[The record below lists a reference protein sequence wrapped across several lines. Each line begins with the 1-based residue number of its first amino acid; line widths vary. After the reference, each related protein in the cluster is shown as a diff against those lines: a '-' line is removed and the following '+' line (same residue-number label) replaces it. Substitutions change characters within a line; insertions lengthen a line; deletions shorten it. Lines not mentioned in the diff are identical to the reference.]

1 MHGPRLLAIPLLLG
15 LAACELITGPASRV
29 EAVNDPPNVVV
40 TNRGERPI
48 YYFAIEQGTLALTLW
63 GPCDDPDTCDAVA
76 PGGRREIPY
85 ESITG
90 YSAEAE
96 VILVYWWHLVPRS
109 GGGFEP
115 DSIRFEEVRL

>member
-1 MHGPRLLAIPLLLG
+1 MRRPRLLAIPLLLA

-29 EAVNDPPNVVV
+29 NAVNDPPNVVV
-40 TNRGERPI
+40 INRGERPI
-48 YYFAIEQGTLALTLW
+48 YYFAIEQDAAARTFW
-63 GPCDDPDTCDAVA
+63 GACDNPETCDAVA

-85 ESITG
+85 ESISG
-90 YSAEAE
+90 YSPEAE
-96 VILVYWWHLVPRS
+96 VILVYWWHLVART